1 MTDYYLLQIYHIV
14 YTHKLNVLVLIR
26 REKERKLL
34 NRDYSLFVSFAFDEL
49 D

>member
-1 MTDYYLLQIYHIV
+1 MTDYYLYRFIHIV

-34 NRDYSLFVSFAFDEL
+34 D
-49 D
+49 